1 MNGYS
6 ASKAYFNWAV
16 GHPQEASTSMGLLY
30 LYLVEICNRLGWK
43 KTFAITS
50 GECKAAIS
58 VASYN
63 TYRNALDRLVK
74 YGFIDIVKESI
85 NQYTPTIVS
94 LRDIEYLLD
103 PETADGTPE
112 NTSPEIALSKFNRAN
127 EDRGGNALLK
137 NDRANQEDEIGLS
150 KNDRADDSKEP
161 DPEVALSSGLSKF
174 DNPTETIINNKTKTK
189 TIHSNNTIIIDS
201 EVFDEFEDFKRWIL
215 DNAPNVA
222 KMKEPFT
229 REQFERLFADYPA
242 EVIYEKLGAMHNYK
256 PLLSKCNSANLTIRN
271 WIRRD
276 NERKQGSS
284 GSFGAAQGTISGAMK
299 GPNGG
304 PARPFVGGQNA
315 PPGGKVGGAM
325 AAIYG
330 ALRPDQKRTQ

>member
-6 ASKAYFNWAV
+6 ASKAYFNWAF
-16 GHPQEASTSMGLLY
+16 GHPREASPSVGLLY

-43 KTFAITS
+43 RSFAITS
-50 GECKAAIS
+50 GECKAAIG

-63 TYRNALDRLVK
+63 TYRNALDQLVE
-74 YGFIDIVKESI
+74 YGFVEIVKESV
-85 NQYTPTIVS
+85 NKYTPTVVS

-103 PETADGTPE
+103 PETS
-112 NTSPEIALSKFNRAN
+112 SPDFTLSKFNRVN
-127 EDRGGNALLK
+127 EEQEGQEENTLLK
-137 NDRANQEDEIGLS
+137 NDRV
-150 KNDRADDSKEP
+150 NDPKAP
-161 DPEVALSSGLSKF
+161 DPDVTLSSTLSKF
-174 DNPTETIINNKTKTK
+174 DKVTETIKNNKTKTK

-222 KMKEPFT
+222 KMKEPIT

-284 GSFGAAQGTISGAMK
+284 GSFGAAKGTISGAMK

-304 PARPFVGGQNA
+304 PARPFAGGQNA

>member
-6 ASKAYFNWAV
+6 ASKAYFNWAF
-16 GHPQEASTSMGLLY
+16 GHPREASPSVGLLY

-43 KTFAITS
+43 RSFAITS
-50 GECKAAIS
+50 GECKAAIG

-63 TYRNALDRLVK
+63 TYRNALDQLVE
-74 YGFIDIVKESI
+74 YGFVEIVKESV
-85 NQYTPTIVS
+85 NKYTPTIVS

-103 PETADGTPE
+103 PETAND
-112 NTSPEIALSKFNRAN
+112 SPETSSPDFTLSKFNRVN
-127 EDRGGNALLK
+127 EEQEGQEENTLLK
-137 NDRANQEDEIGLS
+137 NDRV
-150 KNDRADDSKEP
+150 NDPKDP
-161 DPEVALSSGLSKF
+161 DPDVTLSSTLSKF
-174 DNPTETIINNKTKTK
+174 DKVTETIKNNKTKTK

-304 PARPFVGGQNA
+304 PARPFAGGQNA

-330 ALRPDQKRTQ
+330 ALRPDPNRTQ